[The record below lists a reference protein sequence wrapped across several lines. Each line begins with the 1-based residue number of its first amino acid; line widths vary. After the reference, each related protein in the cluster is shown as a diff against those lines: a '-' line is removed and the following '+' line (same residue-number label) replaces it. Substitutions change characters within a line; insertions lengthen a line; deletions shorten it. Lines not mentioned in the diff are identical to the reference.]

1 MKLLRK
7 GKVKDIYQL
16 ESGNILFHFSDRVSA
31 YDVKMITP
39 IPRKGEVLCKFA
51 EFWFK
56 SINTKNHMIKRQDSN
71 KMVVRPLHMIPVE
84 CIVRGYFYGSLVER
98 YIKKDSSI
106 SLPIDFQ
113 PLLAAKLPHP
123 VFDPTTKSE
132 LHDIPVGIEQILSS
146 HLLSMKEFEYL
157 KKTSISLYEKMSKI
171 ADRAGFI
178 MADVKFEFGRDASS
192 GEILLGDSLG
202 PDEFRL
208 WLKSDYIPGKAQDS
222 YDKQLLR
229 DWLIKIGFRDL
240 LDEYSKEGRKPD
252 PPIISERIVKELSNR
267 YIHAYEKITGE
278 RL

>member
-1 MKLLRK
+1 MKLLRN

-16 ESGNILFHFSDRVSA
+16 ENGNILFHFSDRVSA

-56 SINTKNHMIKRQDSN
+56 SIDTKHHMIKRQDSD

-98 YIKKDSSI
+98 YLKKDSNLL
-106 SLPIDFQ
+106 LPIDFQ
-113 PLLAAKLPHP
+113 PLLAAKLPQP

-132 LHDIPVGIEQILSS
+132 LHDIPIGIEQILSS
-146 HLLSMKEFEYL
+146 HLLSIKEFDYL
-157 KKTSISLYEKMSKI
+157 KKTSISLYEKMSEI

-178 MADVKFEFGRDASS
+178 MADVKFEFGRDPSS

-252 PPIISERIVKELSNR
+252 PPIISEQIVKELSNR

-278 RL
+278 KL

>member
-1 MKLLRK
+1 MKLLRN

-16 ESGNILFHFSDRVSA
+16 ENGNILFHFSDRVSA

-56 SINTKNHMIKRQDSN
+56 SIDTKHHMIKRQDSD
-71 KMVVRPLHMIPVE
+71 KMVVRPLHMIPIE

-98 YIKKDSSI
+98 YLKKDSSLL
-106 SLPIDFQ
+106 LPIDFQ
-113 PLLAAKLPHP
+113 PLLAAKLPQP

-132 LHDIPVGIEQILSS
+132 LHDIPIGIEQILSS
-146 HLLSMKEFEYL
+146 HLLSIKEFDYL
-157 KKTSISLYEKMSKI
+157 KKTSISLYEKMSEI

-178 MADVKFEFGRDASS
+178 MADVKFEFGRDPSS

-252 PPIISERIVKELSNR
+252 PPIISEQIVKELSNR

-278 RL
+278 KL

>member
-1 MKLLRK
+1 MKLLRN

-16 ESGNILFHFSDRVSA
+16 ENGNILFHFSDRVSA

-56 SINTKNHMIKRQDSN
+56 SIDTKHHMIKRQDSD

-98 YIKKDSSI
+98 YIKKDSNLL
-106 SLPIDFQ
+106 LPIDFQ
-113 PLLAAKLPHP
+113 PLLAAKLPQP

-132 LHDIPVGIEQILSS
+132 LHDIPIGIEQILSS
-146 HLLSMKEFEYL
+146 HLLSIKEFDYL
-157 KKTSISLYEKMSKI
+157 KKTSISLYEKMSEI

-178 MADVKFEFGRDASS
+178 MADVKFEFGRDPSS

-252 PPIISERIVKELSNR
+252 PPIISEQIVKELSNR

-278 RL
+278 KL

>member
-1 MKLLRK
+1 MKLLRN

-16 ESGNILFHFSDRVSA
+16 ENGNILFHFSDRVSA

-56 SINTKNHMIKRQDSN
+56 AIDTKHHMIKRQDSD

-98 YIKKDSSI
+98 YLKKDSNLL
-106 SLPIDFQ
+106 LPIDFQ
-113 PLLAAKLPHP
+113 PLLAAKLPQP

-132 LHDIPVGIEQILSS
+132 LHDIPIGIEQILSS
-146 HLLSMKEFEYL
+146 HLLSIKEFDYL
-157 KKTSISLYEKMSKI
+157 KKTSISLYEKMSEI

-178 MADVKFEFGRDASS
+178 MADVKFEFGRDPSS

-252 PPIISERIVKELSNR
+252 PPVISEQIVKELSNR

-278 RL
+278 KL

>member
-1 MKLLRK
+1 MKLLRN

-16 ESGNILFHFSDRVSA
+16 ENGNILFHFSDRVSA

-56 SINTKNHMIKRQDSN
+56 SIDTKHHMIKRQDN
-71 KMVVRPLHMIPVE
+71 DKMVVRPLHMIPIE

-98 YIKKDSSI
+98 YIKKDSNLL
-106 SLPIDFQ
+106 LPIDFQ
-113 PLLAAKLPHP
+113 PLLAAKLPQP

-132 LHDIPVGIEQILSS
+132 LHDIPIAIEQILSS
-146 HLLSMKEFEYL
+146 HLLSIKEFDYL
-157 KKTSISLYEKMSKI
+157 KKTSISLYEKMSEI

-178 MADVKFEFGRDASS
+178 MADVKFEFGRDPSS

-252 PPIISERIVKELSNR
+252 PPIISEQIVKELSNR

-278 RL
+278 KL

>member
-1 MKLLRK
+1 MKLLRN

-16 ESGNILFHFSDRVSA
+16 ENGNILFHFSDRVSA

-56 SINTKNHMIKRQDSN
+56 SIDTKHHMIKRQDSD

-98 YIKKDSSI
+98 YLKKDSNLL
-106 SLPIDFQ
+106 LPIDFQ
-113 PLLAAKLPHP
+113 PLLAAKLPQP

-132 LHDIPVGIEQILSS
+132 LHDIPIGIEQILSS
-146 HLLSMKEFEYL
+146 HLLSIKEFDYL
-157 KKTSISLYEKMSKI
+157 KKTSISLYEKMSEI

-178 MADVKFEFGRDASS
+178 MADVKFEFGRDPSS

-252 PPIISERIVKELSNR
+252 PPVISEQIVKELSNR

-278 RL
+278 KL